1 MLLARTD
8 GTWISFQTWHYAV
21 FCPRTLEIWDVLVVL
36 RLKCGKM
43 KLCYLT
49 TQMVRNKGEQKRVCL
64 EKGERE
70 DGEGDVSMP

>member
-1 MLLARTD
+1 ML
-8 GTWISFQTWHYAV
+8 F
-21 FCPRTLEIWDVLVVL
+21 FVLGLSKYGMYLFVL